1 MTTSGT
7 PHENTR
13 GAAVRHGDS
22 GIIAVRGIGKVY
34 PQPGGGRAPVLRNVD
49 LAVEPGAILG
59 LLGPN
64 GAGKTTLIK
73 ILAGLLRPDT
83 GSGRVLGYD
92 LARQHAEVRA
102 RVSLVAPTADVG
114 IDNNLT
120 VRQNLA
126 FWAPIYGLRGARA
139 RARIDD
145 LLGKLGLVEK
155 ADFWPMHISAGQRQR
170 LALARSLLAEN
181 RLVFLDEPTNK
192 LDLEGVRSVRRM
204 IAELNREQ
212 GVTIV
217 LTTHV
222 MEEAEELCGEI
233 ALLRQGELIAHQPTA
248 ELMRSLHLARPI
260 TVTVRRSESSESYV
274 KSQAMSQTGLLGEA
288 AASPRWEWEQEL
300 SRLPGATGAAID
312 ESTIPAS
319 VAPGTFMRLTV
330 ESLDLR
336 ATTPALLAWVR
347 ARGLALMSMR
357 AEPVTLTE
365 VFTALTRRQQPL
377 PQGATD
383 SVDSGGRRG

>member
-1 MTTSGT
+1 MAMTASGA

-13 GAAVRHGDS
+13 DSARGPTGDT
-22 GIIAVRGIGKVY
+22 IITVRGISKVY
-34 PQPGGGRAPVLRNVD
+34 PQAGGRREPVLRGINLSV
-49 LAVEPGAILG
+49 APGAILG

-73 ILAGLLRPDT
+73 ILAGLLRPD
-83 GSGRVLGYD
+83 SGDGTVLGYD
-92 LARQHAEVRA
+92 LLRQHAEVRA

-139 RARIDD
+139 RARIDE
-145 LLGKLGLVEK
+145 LLGKVGLVEK
-155 ADFWPMHISAGQRQR
+155 SDFWPMHISAGQRQR

-233 ALLRQGELIAHQPTA
+233 ALLRQGELVAHQPTA
-248 ELMRSLHLARPI
+248 DLMRSLRMARPI
-260 TVTVRRSESSESYV
+260 TVTVRRPA
-274 KSQAMSQTGLLGEA
+274 SQEA
-288 AASPRWEWEQEL
+288 AHAGLSVDALRPEWEREL
-300 SRLPGATGAAID
+300 THLPGVAGATA
-312 ESTIPAS
+312 TIPAPS
-319 VAPGTFMRLTV
+319 AHETPDALLTVTV

-336 ATTPALLAWVR
+336 ATTPALLAW
-347 ARGLALMSMR
+347 AQAHGFALVSMR
-357 AEPVTLTE
+357 AEPVTLTD
-365 VFTALTRRQQPL
+365 VFTALTGHQQT
-377 PQGATD
+377 PQTFA
-383 SVDSGGRRG
+383 GGEERSE

>member
-1 MTTSGT
+1 MAMTASGDHGEHT
-7 PHENTR
+7 
-13 GAAVRHGDS
+13 GDS
-22 GIIAVRGIGKVY
+22 VSNRVGGDIIAVRGITKAY
-34 PQPGGGRAPVLRNVD
+34 PQASGRRDPVLRNVA
-49 LAVEPGAILG
+49 LSIAPGAILG

-73 ILAGLLRPDT
+73 ILAGLLRPD
-83 GSGRVLGYD
+83 SGGGTVLGYD
-92 LARQHAEVRA
+92 LLRQHAEVRA

-120 VRQNLA
+120 VQQNLA
-126 FWAPIYGLRGARA
+126 FWAPIYGLYGARA
-139 RARIDD
+139 RARIDE
-145 LLGKLGLVEK
+145 LLGKLSLVEK

-192 LDLEGVRSVRRM
+192 LDLDGVRSVRRM

-233 ALLRQGELIAHQPTA
+233 ALLRQGELIAHQPTG
-248 ELMRSLHLARPI
+248 ELTRSLHVARPI
-260 TVTVRRSESSESYV
+260 TVIVRPSGPSLESQSEAQGAVLPS
-274 KSQAMSQTGLLGEA
+274 LD
-288 AASPRWEWEQEL
+288 WEREL
-300 SRLPGATGAAID
+300 AQLPGATGVTHAATTT
-312 ESTIPAS
+312 SATSAS
-319 VAPGTFMRLTV
+319 VDHDTLLRLTV

-336 ATTPALLAWVR
+336 ATTPALLGWVR
-347 ARGLALMSMR
+347 ARGLALVSMR
-357 AEPVTLTE
+357 AEPVTLTD
-365 VFTALTRRQQPL
+365 VFTALTRRQQSVQPTQ
-377 PQGATD
+377 PQGLSD
-383 SVDSGGRRG
+383 SNERSG